1 MSTNP
6 NFASTPMVTG
16 GVLTTG
22 DASLT
27 APAVSVPV
35 FAPTG
40 GAAGMCERITVAKLA
55 TTTSSVLRI
64 FRHNGTTFY
73 LYCELQIAALT
84 LAANTANPNVT
95 LQAVD
100 YPDLFPIAVP
110 AGWTLKA
117 TISTTQT
124 GLAVQGEGGIF

>member
-1 MSTNP
+1 MAIAP
-6 NFASTPMVTG
+6 QYASTPVVTAG
-16 GVLTTG
+16 ILTTG

-27 APAVSVPV
+27 APAVSVPI
-35 FAPTG
+35 FAPAG
-40 GAAGMCERITVAKLA
+40 GVAGMCERITIAKLA
-55 TTTSSVLRI
+55 TTTSSVIRI

-73 LYCELQIAALT
+73 LYAEIQIPALT

-110 AGWTLKA
+110 ATWTLKA

-124 GLAVQGEGGIF
+124 GIAIQGEGGAF